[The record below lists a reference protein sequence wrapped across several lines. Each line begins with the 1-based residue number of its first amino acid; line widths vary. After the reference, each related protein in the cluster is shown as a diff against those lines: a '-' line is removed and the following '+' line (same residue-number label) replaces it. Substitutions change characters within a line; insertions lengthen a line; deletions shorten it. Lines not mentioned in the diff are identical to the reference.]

1 VPIDGHVCG
10 LGQVKHRE
18 FAMAAGEMSPAEFI
32 AFLET
37 VLGNLSAHS
46 GDGSI
51 HFICMDWRHIGE
63 LLLAADLNYRELKN
77 VCVWNKT
84 NGGMG
89 SLYRSKH
96 ELVFVFKA
104 GTAPHINN
112 VALGKHGRY
121 RTNVW
126 DYPGVN
132 SLKAGRLEELALHPT
147 VKPVALVADAI
158 LDCSNRGGLVL
169 DCFLGSGTTLI
180 AAEKTGRRAAGME
193 LDPARGYRP
202 AAVAGLHWRGGD
214 SRRKRP
220 QLRCRGRC
228 PAGGDPW
235 MNTRSV
241 TASRRSTPGFGRATR
256 EIRRAAREGVSRAQ
270 PM

>member
-1 VPIDGHVCG
+1 VLCGDATRAEAFAALLGEERAQMVFTDPPYNVPIDGHVCG
-10 LGQVKHRE
+10 LGRVKHRE
-18 FAMAAGEMSPAEFI
+18 FAMAVGEMSPAEFI

-37 VLGNLSAHS
+37 VLDNLVAHS
-46 GDGSI
+46 GDGAI

-63 LLLAADLNYRELKN
+63 LLAAADLSYRELKN

-96 ELVFVFKA
+96 ELIFVFKS
-104 GTAPHINN
+104 GGAPHINN

-126 DYPGVN
+126 DYAGVN
-132 SLKAGRLEELALHPT
+132 SLKAGRLDELALHPT

-193 LDPARGYRP
+193 LDPTYVDTALRRWEAFTGGKAIHAESGRSFTAEADAR
-202 AAVAGLHWRGGD
+202 
-214 SRRKRP
+214 
-220 QLRCRGRC
+220 
-228 PAGGDPW
+228 
-235 MNTRSV
+235 
-241 TASRRSTPGFGRATR
+241 R
-256 EIRRAAREGVSRAQ
+256 EAIHG
-270 PM
+270 